1 MHNQRGVPLIAILAL
16 LWHVAK
22 QFVLSE
28 QCNETVMMT
37 TLFHCKMSFAALWLT
52 G

>member
-1 MHNQRGVPLIAILAL
+1 MHNQGGIPLIAILAL

-28 QCNETVMMT
+28 QCNENSNDDNFVS
-37 TLFHCKMSFAALWLT
+37 LE
-52 G
+52 